1 MPARI
6 LPLIHTRS
14 VLIALG
20 VRALPPLGLLLL
32 ELSQLSS
39 PLEPGLEGGTR
50 TLARGG
56 AEGVGGSALI
66 VLVGVGTS
74 LCARLRDT
82 GRGVRGEGL
91 GARGEERGARGDG
104 RGVRGEG

>member
-6 LPLIHTRS
+6 LPLFHTRS
-14 VLIALG
+14 VLIAHG
-20 VRALPPLGLLLL
+20 VRALPPLRLLLL
-32 ELSQLSS
+32 ELRQLSS
-39 PLEPGLEGGTR
+39 PLEPGLEGGAR

-91 GARGEERGARGDG
+91 EARGEERGARG
-104 RGVRGEG
+104 EG